1 VQHALAEENR
11 TEVLVIDTHVLR
23 RASLMGLLEPWAIA
37 NRVVLVPLSP
47 EALRAND
54 QTTVRAAL
62 GVLSLGGTLI
72 AESFSSGWLPD
83 TMQALS
89 QVPTAI
95 LSDHEQVEEVVSA
108 LRAGARGFIPTTM
121 EPTIALQAL
130 TFIMGGGSF
139 FPPGA
144 LLRRDEMRNHR
155 NIQLARRERSGD
167 PRLDALP
174 LTTRQR
180 AVLLHLQ
187 DGQSNKAIARILNM
201 RESTVKVHVG
211 QIIRKLG
218 VTNRTQ
224 VALTVITD
232 TGSGAKDTAS
242 PAIPLAAPEPAAS
255 PHLDGLK
262 QMPIPIAFIGRR

>member
-1 VQHALAEENR
+1 MQDVVAEDNR

-23 RASLMGLLEPWAIA
+23 RASLVGLLEPWAIG
-37 NRVVLVPLSP
+37 NHVVLLPLSP
-47 EALRAND
+47 EALRANG
-54 QTTVRAAL
+54 QTTARAAL

-72 AESFSSGWLPD
+72 AEAFASGWLAD

-89 QVPTAI
+89 RVPTAI
-95 LSDHEQVEEVVSA
+95 LSDHEQVEEVVAA

-121 EPTIALQAL
+121 EPAIALQAL

-187 DGQSNKAIARILNM
+187 DGQSNKTIARLLNM

-224 VALTVITD
+224 VALTVMAAD
-232 TGSGAKDTAS
+232 ASGAKDAA
-242 PAIPLAAPEPAAS
+242 PVAIPLAVPEPATPS
-255 PHLDGLK
+255 HLEGMK